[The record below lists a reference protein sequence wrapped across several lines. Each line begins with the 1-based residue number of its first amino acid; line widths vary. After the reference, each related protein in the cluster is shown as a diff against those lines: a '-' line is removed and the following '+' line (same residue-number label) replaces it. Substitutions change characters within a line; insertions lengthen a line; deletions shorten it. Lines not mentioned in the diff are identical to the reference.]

1 MKPERCVINKQTE
14 QKMTSKIHPVRISFQ
29 LPVNENKKVDR
40 VVYSYIVTGE
50 TLCLV
55 DTGTVG
61 NEHFIATAL
70 SEMGLSVKDI
80 KLVINTHEHPDHV
93 GGNTYFKETTQARFA
108 CHAEAAR
115 WIESLEIQ
123 FNERPVHG
131 FYSLAGQSVQVH
143 RKLQDGDEIDLG
155 GGTSLRVIFTPGHS
169 PGSICLYCPQ
179 DGSLIAG
186 DVIQPVDGLPLYNDL
201 VQTRNSLKRLMD
213 LSDVKKMYLA
223 WVEKPYVGNEIQEA
237 LTTSLNYLDRVD
249 EEVKHVVGE
258 LPPDAKPEDI
268 TRGVLSRL
276 GLEPPPV
283 MPMTVESIMTHL
295 PIPNIS

>member
-1 MKPERCVINKQTE
+1 MN
-14 QKMTSKIHPVRISFQ
+14 SKIHPIRIPFQ
-29 LPVNENKKVDR
+29 LPVNKKKKVDR
-40 VVYSYIVTGE
+40 VVYSYIITGE
-50 TLCLV
+50 ELCLV

-61 NEHFIATAL
+61 NEHFISTAL
-70 SEMGLSVKDI
+70 SEMDLSVKDI

-131 FYSLAGQSVQVH
+131 FYSLAGQSIQVH
-143 RKLQDGDEIDLG
+143 QKLKDGDEIDLG
-155 GGTSLRVIFTPGHS
+155 GGTTLRVIFTPGHS
-169 PGSICLYCPQ
+169 PGSICLFCPQ

-186 DVIQPVDGLPLYNDL
+186 DVIQPVDGLPLYNNL

-223 WVEKPYVGNEIQEA
+223 WVEKPFVGNEIREA

-249 EEVKHVVGE
+249 AEVKHVVGE
-258 LPPDAKPEDI
+258 LPQDAKPEDV
-268 TRGVLSRL
+268 TRGVLIRL

-283 MPMTVESIMTHL
+283 MPMTIESIMTHL
-295 PIPNIS
+295 SIPNIS